1 MRTEINERM
10 NDNTREE
17 PTIVYSPTMTDAEI
31 EALIAHLH
39 HNTEAR
45 THERPNTT
53 DAVKL
58 VRKMRAARSEELN
71 QRSRNADRR

>member
-1 MRTEINERM
+1 MRTAMKECLRENEK
-10 NDNTREE
+10 EE
-17 PTIVYSPTMTDAEI
+17 PTIVYSPAMTDAEI
-31 EALIAHLH
+31 EALIARLH
-39 HNTEAR
+39 YNTEAR

>member
-1 MRTEINERM
+1 MRTEVKERLSDNEE
-10 NDNTREE
+10 EE
-17 PTIVYSPTMTDAEI
+17 PTTVYSPTMTDAEI
-31 EALIAHLH
+31 EALIARLH

-45 THERPNTT
+45 THARPNTT